1 MGYSGKDRNQ
11 SDFVVMIWFNIV
23 IMNNIEVVS
32 FVLLIW
38 IKRFIL

>member
-1 MGYSGKDRNQ
+1 
-11 SDFVVMIWFNIV
+11 MIWFNIV
-23 IMNNIEVVS
+23 ILNNIEVVS